1 MYNPQ
6 KSIDTVGITMIAP
19 SSFFRVKSFSE
30 ALTNY
35 IVMDHRAA
43 SYARLVK
50 RTGDSMPENIRREA
64 QAVVRMYAHAAHA
77 AKLAVYKFYDR
88 RADGQAKKEILQLFS
103 SEPDKTHTWSEQD
116 ICEQSRRIILK

>member
-19 SSFFRVKSFSE
+19 SGFFRVKSFAE

-50 RTGDSMPENIRREA
+50 RTQGDMPDNIRREA

-88 RADGQAKKEILQLFS
+88 RSGGQAKQETKKVAEIIFS
-103 SEPDKTHTWSEQD
+103 HWDPGAGAFTWGNTVY
-116 ICEQSRRIILK
+116 KV

>member
-1 MYNPQ
+1 
-6 KSIDTVGITMIAP
+6 MIAP
-19 SSFFRVKSFSE
+19 SSFFRVKSYAE

-35 IVMDHRAA
+35 IVMDHRSA

-77 AKLAVYKFYDR
+77 AKLAVYKFYGR
-88 RADGQAKKEILQLFS
+88 RADGQAKKETKKIAEIIFHHWD
-103 SEPDKTHTWSEQD
+103 PGAGAFTWGNAVY
-116 ICEQSRRIILK
+116 KV